1 MIYKYNFLV
10 FINKILFNNMD
21 KISFKIETPSYN
33 ALSTVKQT
41 IKSSELNNT
50 PPIWGLTQIRKVTIT
65 EDKYNLFT
73 EEQKKNAKLLVSLTG
88 NGVIT
93 DKIPPQQ
100 TGRYVLMFDDF
111 VSIAFNTGF
120 NSNYGFGLYK
130 YTGLANDFGDYTIA
144 KIFWNA
150 QALGDVDRD
159 KWEIFLY
166 KL

>member
-1 MIYKYNFLV
+1 MIYY
-10 FINKILFNNMD
+10 INKILINSMD

-41 IKSSELNNT
+41 IKSDELNNT
-50 PPIWGLTQIRKVTIT
+50 PPIWGLTQIREVTIT
-65 EDKYNLFT
+65 EDKYNIFT
-73 EEQKKNAKLLVSLTG
+73 EKQKKNVKLLVSLTG

-111 VSIAFNTGF
+111 VSIAFSTGF
-120 NSNYGFGLYK
+120 NSNYDFGLYK